1 MHFIKGEKYTSYI
14 EVDGF
19 KFKKEVMRLDLGINV
34 AIKTLGN
41 ELIGDIDVSDIDFVE
56 QVDELLQQDIYNYI
70 ENQTDEL
77 DKIMAY
83 FTKGGS
89 F

>member
-1 MHFIKGEKYTSYI
+1 MHFIKGKKYTSYI

-19 KFKKEVMRLDLGINV
+19 KFKKEVTRKEFLINIV
-34 AIKTLGN
+34 IKTLNN
-41 ELIGDIDVSDIDFVE
+41 ELIDDIDISDIDFVD
-56 QVDELLQQDIYNYI
+56 QVDDLLGLSIYNYI

-83 FTKGGS
+83 FAKGGR